1 MSQLDPCYMFVIWKT
16 TWCFLSEVTSGE
28 AEFSSWNW
36 EDSGSILWWR
46 RQGRTASHSYKKQ
59 WCTLKKKKCTDL
71 QRRHLITEH
80 CCLTFGSLCTIKWD
94 QKKLAAYT
102 ANFILQN
109 YLFQVHVT
117 PCQYFLFVLRVIWPA
132 QAVCLL
138 ISKQAP
144 SAAFLQVIHMST
156 LQLSSPSHLDRCTR
170 CRSCINAPRGA
181 TAPAVWNTTQAN
193 RLITR
198 ISGLSKES
206 KSFNRAGNS

>member
-1 MSQLDPCYMFVIWKT
+1 MEKAGKNSFTLIQETV
-16 TWCFLSEVTSGE
+16 V
-28 AEFSSWNW
+28 
-36 EDSGSILWWR
+36 
-46 RQGRTASHSYKKQ
+46 H
-59 WCTLKKKKCTDL
+59 LKKKKSADL

-94 QKKLAAYT
+94 QKKLVAYT
-102 ANFILQN
+102 ANFIL
-109 YLFQVHVT
+109 LQVHVT
-117 PCQYFLFVLRVIWPA
+117 PCQYFLLVLRVIWPV

-144 SAAFLQVIHMST
+144 SAAFLQVHMST